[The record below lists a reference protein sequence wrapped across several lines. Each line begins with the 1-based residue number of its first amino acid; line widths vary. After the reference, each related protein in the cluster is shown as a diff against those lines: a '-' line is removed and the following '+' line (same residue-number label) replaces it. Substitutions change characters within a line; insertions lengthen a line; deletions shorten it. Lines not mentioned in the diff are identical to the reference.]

1 MSSQTSATI
10 CERDGRRYIRL
21 PTQPPMKKSLL
32 ITLPLVALLWSC
44 GGSNPEHD
52 TMMAE
57 HKAQMAADSAEHA
70 QMKQTAQRFL
80 DLWFTGNTEGV
91 EEIVAENFVSHMSMP
106 GVSSTGIQQLK
117 DLVAKSSTAFT
128 ENKAEEMHMI
138 TEGDRVVMHYRWK
151 GVNTGSMDEGMPAT
165 NKPIDLHTVD
175 VLRFENGKVAEHWG
189 YMEEF
194 KMMEQLGMMGG
205 EEEGGK

>member
-1 MSSQTSATI
+1 VGQVVLAQP
-10 CERDGRRYIRL
+10 CEGLD
-21 PTQPPMKKSLL
+21 
-32 ITLPLVALLWSC
+32 
-44 GGSNPEHD
+44 PEHD
-52 TMMAE
+52 TMIAE
-57 HKAQMAADSAEHA
+57 HKAMMSADSAKQASME

-80 DLWFTGNTEGV
+80 DLWFTGNTDGI
-91 EEIVAENFVSHMSMP
+91 EEIVVENFVSHMSMP

-128 ENKAEEMHMI
+128 ANKTEDMHMI
-138 TEGDRVVMHYRWK
+138 AEGDRVVMHYRWK

-165 NKPIDLHTVD
+165 NKAIDVHTVD

-205 EEEGGK
+205 EEAGGK

>member
-1 MSSQTSATI
+1 
-10 CERDGRRYIRL
+10 
-21 PTQPPMKKSLL
+21 MKKSLL
-32 ITLPLVALLWSC
+32 ITLPLLAMLSSC

-57 HKAQMAADSAEHA
+57 HKAMMSADSAKQASME

-80 DLWFTGNTEGV
+80 DLWYSGKADGI
-91 EEIVAENFVSHMSMP
+91 EEIVAENFVSHLPMP

-117 DLVAKSSTAFT
+117 DMIAISSTAFT
-128 ENKAEEMHMI
+128 DNKTEDMHMI
-138 TEGDRVVMHYRWK
+138 AEGDRVVVHYRWK
-151 GVNTGSMDEGMPAT
+151 GVNSGSMGEGMPAT
-165 NKPIDLHTVD
+165 NKPIDIHTVD
-175 VLRFENGKVAEHWG
+175 VLRFENGKVVEHWG

-205 EEEGGK
+205 EEEGGE

>member
-1 MSSQTSATI
+1 
-10 CERDGRRYIRL
+10 
-21 PTQPPMKKSLL
+21 MKTSLL
-32 ITLPLVALLWSC
+32 FTIPLVAMLCSC
-44 GGSNPEHD
+44 GGANPEHD

-57 HKAQMAADSAEHA
+57 HKALLSADSAKQASME

-80 DLWFTGNTEGV
+80 DLWFTGKTEGI

-128 ENKAEEMHMI
+128 DNKTEDMHMI
-138 TEGDRVVMHYRWK
+138 SEGDRVVVHYRWK
-151 GVNTGSMDEGMPAT
+151 GVNSGSMGEGMPAT
-165 NKPIDLHTVD
+165 NKAIDVHTVD
-175 VLRFENGKVAEHWG
+175 VLRFENGKVVEHWG

-194 KMMEQLGMMGG
+194 KMMDQLGMMGG
-205 EEEGGK
+205 EEEGK

>member
-1 MSSQTSATI
+1 
-10 CERDGRRYIRL
+10 
-21 PTQPPMKKSLL
+21 MKNSLL
-32 ITLPLVALLWSC
+32 ITLPLVAMLWSC

-57 HKAQMAADSAEHA
+57 HKAQMTADSAKHA
-70 QMKQTAQRFL
+70 EMDRMKQTTQRFL
-80 DLWFTGNTEGV
+80 DLWFSQNTDGI
-91 EEIVAENFVSHMSMP
+91 EEIVAENFVSHLAMP

-117 DLVAKSSTAFT
+117 DMIAISSAAFT
-128 ENKAEEMHMI
+128 DNKTEDLHMI
-138 TEGDRVVMHYRWK
+138 AEDNRVVAHYRWK
-151 GVNTGSMDEGMPAT
+151 GVNSGSMGEGMPAT
-165 NKPIDLHTVD
+165 NKPIDVHTVD
-175 VLRFENGKVAEHWG
+175 VLRFENGKVVEHWG